1 MERRRRNAGEARA
14 PGSELV
20 RIRLPSSPTTS
31 PRRARRRPIAGVL
44 VVIEAPALSAQHWVA
59 DAFDISSDGMGLVL
73 PPALPLATELLLS
86 FRLDAENEF
95 SRLPAEIRHRDPVAG
110 GGGVRF
116 GPWPEEDRRRLLEH
130 LATH

>member
-1 MERRRRNAGEARA
+1 MEGKQRSTGKLRA
-14 PGSELV
+14 PGTELV
-20 RIRLPSSPTTS
+20 RIRLPSPPATS
-31 PRRARRRPIAGVL
+31 PRRARRRPVTGIL
-44 VVIEAPALSAQHWVA
+44 VVIEAPTLSAQHWIA

-86 FRLDAENEF
+86 FRLDEEHAF
-95 SRLPAEIRHRDPVAG
+95 SRVPAEIRHRDPVAG

-116 GPWPEEDRRRLLEH
+116 GAWPEEDRRRLLEH